1 MFNWLYN
8 ALGSMLAWFSDW
20 SGSYVIALL
29 LYALIFKIVF
39 LPFAVKQQK
48 NQIAMAKLQPKIE
61 LIRAKYK
68 GRTDRV
74 SMQKQQQEIMELQQK
89 EGYSALSGCLP
100 MLIQLPLIIVL
111 YNVIRKPLSYLAKF
125 KDDVILSVYKVLNPA
140 AGDVAVKNIDQID
153 LISAIQQHKSEFG
166 LGALEEVGL
175 TSELYASIPNLNF
188 LGMNLGEKPSLVNF
202 SLLVII
208 PVLAAAFQW
217 FTMWVTRKV
226 NGNPQ
231 AAVAQPDAQT
241 QMSMRMMDLVFP
253 LMTLWMAFTFSS
265 MLGLY
270 WIIQSILA
278 VIQTLIIAK
287 VLPMPKYTPEE
298 IKEMRKAQ
306 RQAEKQQ
313 KEILKAQPKYK
324 SLHYIDEDDY
334 EELPNVKANSKP
346 ASKNSQD
353 LPEIKD

>member
-1 MFNWLYN
+1 
-8 ALGSMLAWFSDW
+8 MLAWFNAW

-39 LPFAVKQQK
+39 LPFAIKQQK

-125 KDDVILSVYKVLNPA
+125 SDELIVNIYKVLNPTVT
-140 AGDVAVKNIDQID
+140 DIAVGSIDQID
-153 LISAIQQHKSEFG
+153 LISSIQQKYADGGFFE
-166 LGALEEVGL
+166 LEGAGL
-175 TSELYASIPNLNF
+175 TSEYFASIPNLNF

-217 FTMWVTRKV
+217 FTMWITRKV

-241 QMSMRMMDLVFP
+241 QMSMRIMDLVFP

-270 WIIQSILA
+270 WIIQSILSI
-278 VIQTLIIAK
+278 IQTLIIAK
-287 VLPMPKYTPEE
+287 AMPMPKYTPEE

-313 KEILKAQPKYK
+313 KEALKSQPKYK

-334 EELPNVKANSKP
+334 EELPTVKTNKN
-346 ASKNSQD
+346 KNSSKSPSD

>member
-8 ALGSMLAWFSDW
+8 ALGSMLAWFSGW

-29 LYALIFKIVF
+29 LYALIFKILF
-39 LPFAVKQQK
+39 LPFAIKQQK

-61 LIRAKYK
+61 LIRAKYR

-125 KDDVILSVYKVLNPA
+125 SDDVIVSIYKVINPT
-140 AGDVAVKNIDQID
+140 AGDVAIKNIDQID
-153 LISAIQQHKSEFG
+153 LISAIKNYEYG
-166 LGALEEVGL
+166 LGPLEEAGL
-175 TSELYASIPNLNF
+175 TSELYAAIPNLNF

-241 QMSMRMMDLVFP
+241 QMSMRIMDLVFP
-253 LMTLWMAFTFSS
+253 LMTLWMAFTFSA

-278 VIQTLIIAK
+278 IIQTLIIAK
-287 VLPMPKYTPEE
+287 AMPMPKYTPEE

-313 KEILKAQPKYK
+313 KEALKLQPKYK

-334 EELPNVKANSKP
+334 EELPTVKTNK
-346 ASKNSQD
+346 SKNSPKNTSD